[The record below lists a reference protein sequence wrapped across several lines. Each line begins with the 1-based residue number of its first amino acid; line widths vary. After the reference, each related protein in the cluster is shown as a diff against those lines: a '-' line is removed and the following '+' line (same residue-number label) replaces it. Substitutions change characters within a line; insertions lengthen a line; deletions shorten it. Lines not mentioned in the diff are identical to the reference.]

1 MHRENVFAGSPKT
14 SAVGGKALTTGSIYQ
29 YFSPPV
35 LHTLILTLLFCPAA
49 VCQTAAAEGEG
60 MVIASETP
68 GFEGNTVSATNES
81 KSPTASDTDEII
93 PEFDPADLWKD
104 FSEPP
109 VLKTDENGRILLH
122 DVNIGDILKIALLRN
137 RQVNAAAQRIDQANG
152 QVLQARSLLGTRMT
166 GNFSQTRVDD

>member
-35 LHTLILTLLFCPAA
+35 LHTLILTLLFCLAA

-93 PEFDPADLWKD
+93 PEFDPADLWKT
-104 FSEPP
+104 FGAAGSQ
-109 VLKTDENGRILLH
+109 
-122 DVNIGDILKIALLRN
+122 N
-137 RQVNAAAQRIDQANG
+137 RRKRQNYAARCAYWRYSRSPCC
-152 QVLQARSLLGTRMT
+152 VTAR
-166 GNFSQTRVDD
+166 